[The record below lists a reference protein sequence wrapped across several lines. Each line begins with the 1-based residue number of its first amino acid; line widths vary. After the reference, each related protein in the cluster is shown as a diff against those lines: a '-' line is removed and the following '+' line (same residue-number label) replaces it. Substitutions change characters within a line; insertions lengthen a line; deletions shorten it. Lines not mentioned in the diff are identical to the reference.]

1 MNNAGARAECQRRLL
16 EPVLQWS
23 ASLIFRYAW
32 RGYLRRKWQIIGG
45 AHRAPDVFNVA
56 SESVRCQIHR
66 VFDQKPTRIHIR
78 ALSRIQSIGKSD
90 RVDLIIRRRPEE
102 ERRLNLRVGDFHMT
116 HGDGQTD
123 FVVFRNFT
131 IELESPPQFEFCVA
145 IVSEGERGK
154 PGSEEKIRIE
164 EERIFIQNFALVAA
178 L

>member
-66 VFDQKPTRIHIR
+66 VFDQKPARVHIR
-78 ALSRIQSIGKSD
+78 ALPRIQSIGKSD

-102 ERRLNLRVGDFHMT
+102 KFRFNLGVGDFNMT
-116 HGDGQTD
+116 HCDSQAGL
-123 FVVFRNFT
+123 VVFRNFT
-131 IELESPPQFEFCVA
+131 VELESSTQFKFRVA
-145 IVSEGERGK
+145 IVSESERGK

-164 EERIFIQNFALVAA
+164 EERIFIQDFALVAA